1 MKFNCSKCLGGR
13 KLGPHGYVYCRRC
26 HGAGFHELDWI
37 DCVMIACALGI
48 GAAFLVVVVR

>member
-26 HGAGFHELDWI
+26 HGAGFHKFGWSDGLF
-37 DCVMIACALGI
+37 VAGVI
-48 GAAFLVVVVR
+48 GYVLWVVVR